1 LKRIYFSINGIGYG
15 HASRILQLIKL
26 FLKKGYAIYV
36 STYNEG
42 YIYLSNYFKNIFTT
56 HGINYYFD
64 EEGRLSFKKTIVY
77 GLPKFLI
84 VFPLHLA
91 LEIRNLKKIDPELV
105 ISDSR
110 FSTILASKLLKKKSF
125 IIVNQLYVEIPRIA
139 PMNVLLRHLKRL
151 SERIFFEL
159 WFWACNKSDL
169 ILIPDFEPP
178 FTISSNT
185 LAVKS
190 SKDLKKIKFI
200 GPLINVNNNSTQN
213 NFNTILIMP
222 SGTIQER
229 LIAIKRILQNIHPLI
244 NSNIKFR
251 ILTGLHKIKKIT
263 NKNIEILP
271 WIEEEELTNL
281 ISEAKLLIL
290 TGGHSSI
297 MKAIVN
303 SKPMLFIVP
312 RAHTEKQKN
321 ALKISQLGCGL
332 MLYLDELNPE
342 FLKNSVNEMIQ
353 NINQYISNVN
363 KIKQYN
369 KNIEILNI
377 MNINYE

>member
-1 LKRIYFSINGIGYG
+1 
-15 HASRILQLIKL
+15 
-26 FLKKGYAIYV
+26 
-36 STYNEG
+36 
-42 YIYLSNYFKNIFTT
+42 
-56 HGINYYFD
+56 
-64 EEGRLSFKKTIVY
+64 
-77 GLPKFLI
+77 
-84 VFPLHLA
+84 
-91 LEIRNLKKIDPELV
+91 
-105 ISDSR
+105 
-110 FSTILASKLLKKKSF
+110 
-125 IIVNQLYVEIPRIA
+125 
-139 PMNVLLRHLKRL
+139 
-151 SERIFFEL
+151 
-159 WFWACNKSDL
+159 
-169 ILIPDFEPP
+169 
-178 FTISSNT
+178 
-185 LAVKS
+185 
-190 SKDLKKIKFI
+190 
-200 GPLINVNNNSTQN
+200 LINVNNNSTQN
-213 NFNTILIMP
+213 NFNSILIMP

-377 MNINYE
+377 MNINYEQK